1 MAVYKIEWKSSAT
14 KELRKLPKEIIEK
27 VVTAVE
33 SLSLRPRPVG
43 VKKLTASQNSYRIR
57 INEYRVIY
65 NIYDKNLVIEVI
77 KVRDR
82 KEAYK

>member
-1 MAVYKIEWKSSAT
+1 MAVYNIEWKSSAT

-27 VVTAVE
+27 VVTVVE